1 MRRSDVKTAAKI
13 ESVADAR
20 ELASRRVPKAIFQ
33 MFEAGSGSNATM
45 DENTQAFRDVM
56 FRPRG
61 AVFTPRRD
69 LRTSVLGHEIAM
81 PAIVSSVGFL
91 QVGHRDGEAGVARA
105 AGDAGTIQ
113 FVSGVTNTPIE
124 DIVAAATG
132 PVFYQLY
139 YIGGR
144 EASAPIIE
152 RIKRAGV
159 TGLVLTVDTATIARP
174 RDRRYDERASVPVA
188 INAREVLRFAPQAL
202 AKPRWLTDYVRRGPL
217 EPQVAMGLR
226 PDGTTMGLFEG
237 IEKIYQ
243 RTPTWED
250 IAWIREHWDGP
261 IVVKGILTAQDARR
275 AVSEGVDAIVVSNHG
290 GNVLDG
296 SVATLRVL
304 PEVVDAV
311 GDEIEVL
318 MDGGVRRGT
327 DVVKAVALGAKAVLL
342 GRAYVYPLLAAGEP
356 GVRRILELFHQ
367 QIDEALAFL
376 GVTSVNELDASL
388 LDLPADWPQRQSRRL
403 ETLAR

>member
-1 MRRSDVKTAAKI
+1 MRRSDIKAAASI
-13 ESVADAR
+13 ESVEDAR
-20 ELASRRVPKAIFQ
+20 ALAARRLPKGVFQ

-45 DENTQAFRDVM
+45 DENEQAFRDVM
-56 FRPRG
+56 FRPRA
-61 AVFTPRRD
+61 AVFTPQRD

-91 QVGHRDGEAGVARA
+91 AVGHRDGEVGVARA

-113 FVSGVTNTPIE
+113 FVSGVTSTPIE
-124 DIVAAATG
+124 HITAAASG
-132 PVFYQLY
+132 PVYYQLY

-152 RIKRAGV
+152 RAKRAGV
-159 TGLVLTVDTATIARP
+159 SGLVLTVDTPTVARP
-174 RDRRYDERASVPVA
+174 RDRSYDERASVPTA
-188 INAREVLRFAPQAL
+188 INLREALRFAPQAL
-202 AKPRWLTDYVRRGPL
+202 AKPRWLADYLRRGPL

-226 PDGTTMGLFEG
+226 ADGTTMGLFEG
-237 IEKIYQ
+237 IGEIYQ
-243 RTPTWED
+243 ETPTWKD
-250 IAWIREHWDGP
+250 IPWVREHWDGP
-261 IVVKGILTAQDARR
+261 IVIKGILTADDARR
-275 AVSEGVDAIVVSNHG
+275 AVAVGADAIVVSNHG

-296 SVATLRVL
+296 SVPTLRVL
-304 PEVVDAV
+304 PEIVDAV
-311 GDEIEVL
+311 GDDIEVL

-342 GRAYVYPLLAAGEP
+342 GRGYVYPLLAAGEP

-376 GVTSVNELDASL
+376 GVESVGDLDPSL
-388 LDLPADWPQRQSRRL
+388 LDLPADWPLRRP
-403 ETLAR
+403 ERVATGAR